1 MKVTEPTAVA
11 QIAAQARKERPD
23 AAEGKARQAAAPENG
38 KQAKPAETVAVPPK
52 KQDTYTAQDRS
63 AAPPETQETAR
74 FNREITR
81 DYSVDSGQ
89 VVVKVIDK
97 EDDEVVR
104 EIPPEEQRRIKQAI
118 EELNKNSVV
127 NAKTP
132 DAKDVERA
140 SAEAAAQRQESQSSP
155 VEKNGGGVDI
165 TT

>member
-1 MKVTEPTAVA
+1 MKVTEPAAVA
-11 QIAAQARKERPD
+11 QVAAQARTERPN

-52 KQDTYTAQDRS
+52 KEDTYTAQAKPS
-63 AAPPETQETAR
+63 APEAQVTAK
-74 FNREITR
+74 FNREIAR

-140 SAEAAAQRQESQSSP
+140 SAEAAAQRQENQGAP
-155 VEKNGGGVDI
+155 VEKNVGGVDV